1 MDAVDTLS
9 RMLCFFFFFIPTVEL
24 PFHSLERNKKTT
36 SVLLCQSEQ
45 KPGQCRETALLSK
58 ELCNGHL

>member
-1 MDAVDTLS
+1 
-9 RMLCFFFFFIPTVEL
+9 MLFFFFIPTVEL